1 MKRWCALI
9 IIALTATPLISLL
22 DHQQSGRLFVTRAFA
37 QHASVAGPAQI
48 NAEIDNGAMT
58 VLRLRLAAREKTPMH
73 DVSARLVVWLTDAH
87 LRDTAE
93 DGTTTDYHRTAG
105 TVDWISARRHAGE
118 NLSDKPVEF
127 LAIVPKPVHSTSDAA
142 HRDKQ

>member
-22 DHQQSGRLFVTRAFA
+22 DHQESGRLFVARAFA
-37 QHASVAGPAQI
+37 QHASVAGPAQT
-48 NAEIDNGAMT
+48 NAEIDNEAMT
-58 VLRLRLAAREKTPMH
+58 VLRLRLAPHEKTPMH

-118 NLSDKPVEF
+118 NLSDKPIEF
-127 LAIVPKPVHSTSDAA
+127 LAIVPKPTRSTSDAVP
-142 HRDKQ
+142 RERQ

>member
-9 IIALTATPLISLL
+9 IIALTATPLICLL

-37 QHASVAGPAQI
+37 QHASLAGPAQI
-48 NAEIDNGAMT
+48 NAEIDNEAMT

-118 NLSDKPVEF
+118 NLSNKPIEF
-127 LAIVPKPVHSTSDAA
+127 LAIVPKSAHSTSDAA
-142 HRDKQ
+142 HRDRQ

>member
-9 IIALTATPLISLL
+9 IIALTATPLICLL

-37 QHASVAGPAQI
+37 QHASLAGLAQI
-48 NAEIDNGAMT
+48 NAEIDNEAMT

-118 NLSDKPVEF
+118 NLTDKPVEF
-127 LAIVPKPVHSTSDAA
+127 LAIVPKPAHSTSDAA